1 MRNIARPLKLG
12 NGNEVYLASGKYGD
26 LQRAIIEKFV
36 PQFIADATML
46 YLGDMA
52 NKSLVCEQKKLE
64 QMLIPIT
71 THHMLAD
78 IILFQEVKNCLYLIT
93 IGISYGFIS
102 HERHREIEALL
113 EKCTAK
119 RVYIS
124 VFPNMAEYKRYVT
137 HIAWGSHVWIAE
149 IPEHTIYHE

>member
-64 QMLIPIT
+64 QMLTKLRIV
-71 THHMLAD
+71 
-78 IILFQEVKNCLYLIT
+78 Q
-93 IGISYGFIS
+93 GISYGFIS